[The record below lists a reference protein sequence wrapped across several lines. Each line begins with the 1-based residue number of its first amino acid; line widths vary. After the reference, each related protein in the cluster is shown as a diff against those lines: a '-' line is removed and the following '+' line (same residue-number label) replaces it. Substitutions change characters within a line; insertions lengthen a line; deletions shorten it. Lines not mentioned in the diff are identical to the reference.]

1 MIVVE
6 NECVG
11 CPDDLGCIYN
21 ACPYYKVVRY
31 ICDTCRSEVDDLWY
45 FDGEQ
50 LCKDCILN
58 QLEKV
63 EEDDID
69 EPE

>member
-1 MIVVE
+1 MIVTE
-6 NECVG
+6 SECVQCG
-11 CPDDLGCIYN
+11 LPCLHN
-21 ACPYYKVVRY
+21 ACPYYRVTRLY
-31 ICDTCRSEVDDLWY
+31 CDNCKDESESLWY

-63 EEDDID
+63 EEDDIND
-69 EPE
+69 FE

>member
-1 MIVVE
+1 MIITE
-6 NECVG
+6 SECIG
-11 CPDDLGCIYN
+11 CPKEIGCIYN
-21 ACPYYKVVRY
+21 VCPYYRVTRLY
-31 ICDTCRSEVDDLWY
+31 CDSCKDEVEDLWY

>member
-1 MIVVE
+1 MIITE
-6 NECVG
+6 SECVQCG
-11 CPDDLGCIYN
+11 LPCMYS
-21 ACPYYKVVRY
+21 ACPYYRVTRLY
-31 ICDTCRSEVDDLWY
+31 CDGCKDEADDLWY

-58 QLEKV
+58 RLDKV
-63 EEDDID
+63 EEDDIH